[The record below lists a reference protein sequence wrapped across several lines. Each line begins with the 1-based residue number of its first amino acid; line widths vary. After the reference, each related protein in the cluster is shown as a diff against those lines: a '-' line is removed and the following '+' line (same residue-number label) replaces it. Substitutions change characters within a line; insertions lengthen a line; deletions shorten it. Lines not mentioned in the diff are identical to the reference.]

1 MKNKLK
7 ILSLFLAA
15 TIFASACGTE
25 ATALQTMSA
34 ERTEQFREAIRNVA
48 ESIAEEKTVSPE
60 QEKRTDANEQAE
72 VTQSY
77 IGSPYCVLDG
87 NKPDFPD
94 ADKTTEAF
102 ESYSDLDSLG
112 RCGVAYANI
121 CKELMPT
128 EKRGEIGMIKPTG
141 WHTVRYDDIIQDK
154 YLYNRCHLIGFQLAG
169 ENANEKNLVTG
180 TRYMNVDGML
190 PFENMVADY
199 VQETNHHVLYRV
211 TPVFEG
217 NDLVCRGVEMEAYS
231 VEDHGEDVS
240 FHVFVYNVQPGIEI
254 DYATGDSHV
263 AGGESGQTAS
273 EQEESQ
279 AGEDDVSNH
288 ETSTYVVNTNTGKFH
303 RPDCDAVEKIA
314 RHNRKDLETDRE
326 TLIAQ
331 GYTACGICKP

>member
-7 ILSLFLAA
+7 ISSLFLAA
-15 TIFASACGTE
+15 AIFMSACQSGTVI
-25 ATALQTMSA
+25 APTMSA
-34 ERTEQFREAIRNVA
+34 ERTEQFQEAIRNVA
-48 ESIAEEKTVSPE
+48 ESMAEKEAADPTRETGTETTETAETV
-60 QEKRTDANEQAE
+60 R
-72 VTQSY
+72 SY

-94 ADKTTEAF
+94 ADTMTEAF
-102 ESYSDLDSLG
+102 EYYSDLDSLG

-199 VQETNHHVLYRV
+199 IQETDHHVLYRV

-231 VEDHGEDVS
+231 VEDHGEGVS
-240 FHVFVYNVQPGIEI
+240 FHVFRLQCAAGDRDRLCNRGQPRCGRRVRTDCIR
-254 DYATGDSHV
+254 
-263 AGGESGQTAS
+263 AGRKSG
-273 EQEESQ
+273 
-279 AGEDDVSNH
+279 
-288 ETSTYVVNTNTGKFH
+288 
-303 RPDCDAVEKIA
+303 R
-314 RHNRKDLETDRE
+314 RR
-326 TLIAQ
+326 
-331 GYTACGICKP
+331 

>member
-7 ILSLFLAA
+7 ILSIFLAA
-15 TIFASACGTE
+15 AIFMSACQSGTVI
-25 ATALQTMSA
+25 APTMSA
-34 ERTEQFREAIRNVA
+34 ERTEQFQEAIRSVA
-48 ESIAEEKTVSPE
+48 ESMAGEETTGPMQERQTETAEQTEAV
-60 QEKRTDANEQAE
+60 
-72 VTQSY
+72 QSY
-77 IGSPYCVLDG
+77 LGSPYCVLDG

-102 ESYSDLDSLG
+102 EYYSDLDSLG

-141 WHTVRYDDIIQDK
+141 WRTVRYDDIIQDK

-199 VQETNHHVLYRV
+199 VQETDHHVLYRV

-231 VEDHGEDVS
+231 VEDHGEGVS

-263 AGGESGQTAS
+263 AGSESGQTTS
-273 EQEESQ
+273 WQEESQ
-279 AGEDDVSNH
+279 TGEDDSSNH
-288 ETSTYVVNTNTGKFH
+288 ETSSYVVNTNTGKFH
-303 RPDCDAVEKIA
+303 HPDCDAVEKIA
-314 RHNRKDLETDRE
+314 RQNRKDMKTDRE

>member
-1 MKNKLK
+1 
-7 ILSLFLAA
+7 
-15 TIFASACGTE
+15 
-25 ATALQTMSA
+25 
-34 ERTEQFREAIRNVA
+34 
-48 ESIAEEKTVSPE
+48 
-60 QEKRTDANEQAE
+60 
-72 VTQSY
+72 
-77 IGSPYCVLDG
+77 
-87 NKPDFPD
+87 
-94 ADKTTEAF
+94 
-102 ESYSDLDSLG
+102 
-112 RCGVAYANI
+112 
-121 CKELMPT
+121 MPT

-154 YLYNRCHLIGFQLAG
+154 CLYNRCHLIGFQLAG

-190 PFENMVADY
+190 PFENIVADY

-217 NDLVCRGVEMEAYS
+217 DDLVCRGVEMEAYS

-273 EQEESQ
+273 GQEESQ
-279 AGEDDVSNH
+279 AGEDDASNH
-288 ETSTYVVNTNTGKFH
+288 ETSSYVVNTNTGKFH

-314 RHNRKDLETDRE
+314 RQNRKDLETDRE

>member
-1 MKNKLK
+1 MKNRLK
-7 ILSLFLAA
+7 ILSIFLASA
-15 TIFASACGTE
+15 IFVSACQSGTVI
-25 ATALQTMSA
+25 APTMSA
-34 ERTEQFREAIRNVA
+34 ERTEQFQEAIRSVA
-48 ESIAEEKTVSPE
+48 ESMAGEETTGSIQERRTETAEQTEAV
-60 QEKRTDANEQAE
+60 
-72 VTQSY
+72 QSY
-77 IGSPYCVLDG
+77 LGSPYCVLDG

-102 ESYSDLDSLG
+102 EYYSDLDSLG

-199 VQETNHHVLYRV
+199 VQETDHHVLYRV

-231 VEDHGEDVS
+231 VEDHGEGVS

-273 EQEESQ
+273 GQKESQ
-279 AGEDDVSNH
+279 AGEDDASNH

-303 RPDCDAVEKIA
+303 RPDCDAVPKIA
-314 RHNRKDLETDRE
+314 KQNRKDLESGRDA
-326 TLIAQ
+326 LIAQ